1 MPDPDN
7 STPDPDRSD
16 EPNSGSETAGGGRL
30 FAFHPRIV
38 AGMAA
43 GMGLSLIAVFGVIW
57 FRLSPEDRGSFD
69 WFQRLTLLAF
79 FGAIL
84 WILYRMTTLR
94 VTAYADRLR
103 IRNVFKSYTL
113 QWSEVTA
120 LRFRPGDAWLQLF
133 DADDNR
139 IGILAVQAA
148 EGARASRAAKQL
160 AAVAREHGAGPS
172 KRTPES

>member
-1 MPDPDN
+1 MP
-7 STPDPDRSD
+7 
-16 EPNSGSETAGGGRL
+16 GSASRDRL
-30 FAFHPRIV
+30 FVFHPRIV
-38 AGMAA
+38 AAMAA

-57 FRLSPEDRGSFD
+57 FRLSPDDRASFD

-79 FGAIL
+79 FGAVL
-84 WILYRMTTLR
+84 WILYRMSTLR

-113 QWSEVTA
+113 TWSEVAA

-172 KRTPES
+172 RRTPES

>member
-1 MPDPDN
+1 MAD
-7 STPDPDRSD
+7 S
-16 EPNSGSETAGGGRL
+16 SERL
-30 FAFHPRIV
+30 FSFHPRII

-57 FRLSPEDRGSFD
+57 FRLSPEDRALFD

-79 FGAIL
+79 FGAVL

-94 VTAYADRLR
+94 VVAYPDRLR
-103 IRNVFKSYTL
+103 VRNVFKTYTL
-113 QWSEVTA
+113 RWPEVRA

-160 AAVAREHGAGPS
+160 AAVARDQGAGP
-172 KRTPES
+172 KRTPQS

>member
-1 MPDPDN
+1 MAD
-7 STPDPDRSD
+7 
-16 EPNSGSETAGGGRL
+16 AGRL
-30 FAFHPRIV
+30 FTFHPRIV
-38 AGMAA
+38 ALMA
-43 GMGLSLIAVFGVIW
+43 GLMGLSLIAVFGVVW
-57 FRLSPEDRGSFD
+57 FRLPPDARETFS

-113 QWSEVTA
+113 PWSEISA
-120 LRFRPGDAWLQLF
+120 LRFRSGDAWLQLF
-133 DADDNR
+133 DADGNR

-148 EGARASRAAKQL
+148 EGSRASRAAREL
-160 AAVAREHGAGPS
+160 ASVAREHGAGPAM
-172 KRTPES
+172 RHPEI

>member
-1 MPDPDN
+1 M
-7 STPDPDRSD
+7 
-16 EPNSGSETAGGGRL
+16 TADDQL
-30 FAFHPRIV
+30 FSFHPRILALM
-38 AGMAA
+38 AGV
-43 GMGLSLIAVFGVIW
+43 MGLSLIAVFGVIW
-57 FRLSPEDRGSFD
+57 FRLPEDARATFD

-79 FGAIL
+79 FGAVL

-94 VTAYADRLR
+94 VTAYADRLYV
-103 IRNVFKSYTL
+103 RNVFKSYTL
-113 QWSEVTA
+113 PWSEVTA

-160 AAVAREHGAGPS
+160 AAVARERGAGP
-172 KRTPES
+172 KRIPES